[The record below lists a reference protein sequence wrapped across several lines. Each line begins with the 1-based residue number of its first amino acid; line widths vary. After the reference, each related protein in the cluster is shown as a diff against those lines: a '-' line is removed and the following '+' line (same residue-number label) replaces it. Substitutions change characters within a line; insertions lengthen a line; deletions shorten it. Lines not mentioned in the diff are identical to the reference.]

1 MSVVVRGGGGVKG
14 VVEMT
19 QNNLLEPFKTLEIH
33 HALYFYLQVWVL
45 SVNQPYLHPNPYY

>member
-33 HALYFYLQVWVL
+33 HALYFYL
-45 SVNQPYLHPNPYY
+45 

>member
-1 MSVVVRGGGGVKG
+1 MPHKILSSDECGGAGGGVKG

-33 HALYFYLQVWVL
+33 HALYFYL
-45 SVNQPYLHPNPYY
+45 